1 MRRVANI
8 FRVLFQKNKLDEDLD
23 AELQFYYAMLVDRY
37 VGAGMERE
45 QARRAA
51 RLEMGRIETIKENT
65 REIRTGAGLETVMQ
79 DFRYAVRTLRKYPAF
94 SAIAILTLAL
104 GLGVNTAI
112 FSIVDAVLLKP
123 LPYERPER
131 LALVWSDFEK
141 TAAYRAPT
149 SATILSEIKHRSSLL
164 EDVAAIWPT
173 VGTFIGEEDAEQIRV
188 GQVTTNFF
196 TTLGARPLLGRGFV
210 AEEEHGGR
218 AAMILTDRLWR
229 RRFGG
234 DPNIL
239 GKKVPFQ
246 GADYTVVGVLAPHFR
261 LVLPASIASDVEAF
275 TPFPNDIYKGPR
287 TLYFLRLVARMKPG
301 VRAEQAQREMTEIAR
316 QIRETYSEY
325 HAENLKL
332 SIVSMHR
339 DAVRDIRPAL
349 IALFAGAGF
358 VMLICCVNV
367 ANLLLAR
374 ASERRKEVALRSA
387 IGASR
392 TRILRQLLTEGA
404 MICAI
409 AGTIGLTIGWGALRG
424 LPRLQPEALAR
435 GGEIGLNWTVL
446 VFVAAVSIGSVL
458 LFGLVP
464 SIESAKWDLIATLR
478 EAGKTSRTPVR
489 RGVRAALIVAEVTFG
504 FILVVGA
511 GLMMRTLE
519 KIEQVRPGFESDRV
533 LTFSMN
539 IPFGRFKSDEA
550 IYSFVREWDSAIA
563 ALPGVAAVGAASHL
577 PLDNYPNW
585 YSPFRPEGVSETQ
598 GAALLADY
606 RSVTPGFFQAMGT
619 RLIEGRFFDETDRAG
634 ARQVVIVDDLLASTI
649 ADSRSAIGKR
659 IESEHITDRGFTP
672 VWSEVVGVVEHV
684 RVHSLSKKIRPE
696 IYIPFEQSPR
706 SPLSYAVYARVDPL
720 TLAGPIRDLL
730 RQRNRSVAIS
740 KVRPME
746 EYVEQAEAP
755 ASFTALMAGIFG
767 GLALLLAAI
776 GIYGVTYCTVS
787 RRMPEMGIRMAL
799 GASAGDVKRM
809 VLKEGLTLTALGLI
823 FGIGGALAI
832 SRQLQDLIYGISTV
846 DPVTYIA
853 AILVIPAAALIG
865 CWKPASKAA
874 GANPVDVIRIE

>member
-8 FRVLFQKNKLDEDLD
+8 FRVLFQKKKLDEDLD
-23 AELQFYYAMLVDRY
+23 AELQSYFAMLVDRY
-37 VGAGMERE
+37 MDAGMERE
-45 QARRAA
+45 HARCAA
-51 RLEMGRIETIKENT
+51 RLEMGGIDTIKENT

-79 DFRYAVRTLRKYPAF
+79 DFRYAVRALRKSPAF

-104 GLGVNTAI
+104 GIGVNSAI

-123 LPYERPER
+123 LPYDRPEQ

-141 TAAYRAPT
+141 TAAYRGPA
-149 SATILSEIKHRSSLL
+149 SATILIEIKHRTSLL

-188 GQVTTNFF
+188 GRVTTNFF

-218 AAMILTDRLWR
+218 AAMILTDGLWR
-229 RRFGG
+229 RRFGC

-261 LVLPASIASDVEAF
+261 LVLPARIPSDVEAF

-287 TLYFLRLVARMKPG
+287 TLYFLRLIARMKPG

-332 SIVSMHR
+332 SIVSMHAG
-339 DAVRDIRPAL
+339 AVRDIRPAL
-349 IALFAGAGF
+349 IALFAGAGAGF

-404 MICAI
+404 VMCAI

-424 LPRLQPEALAR
+424 LARLQPEALAR

-446 VFVAAVSIGSVL
+446 AFVAAVSIGAVL

-464 SIESAKWDLIATLR
+464 SIESAKWDLVATLR
-478 EAGKTSRTPVR
+478 EAGRTSRTPIR

-511 GLMMRTLE
+511 GLMMRTFE
-519 KIEQVRPGFESDRV
+519 KIEQVRPGFESDHV

-585 YSPFRPEGVSETQ
+585 YSPFRRKAFPT
-598 GAALLADY
+598 AKA
-606 RSVTPGFFQAMGT
+606 
-619 RLIEGRFFDETDRAG
+619 RLYWPT
-634 ARQVVIVDDLLASTI
+634 IV
-649 ADSRSAIGKR
+649 R
-659 IESEHITDRGFTP
+659 
-672 VWSEVVGVVEHV
+672 
-684 RVHSLSKKIRPE
+684 
-696 IYIPFEQSPR
+696 
-706 SPLSYAVYARVDPL
+706 
-720 TLAGPIRDLL
+720 
-730 RQRNRSVAIS
+730 
-740 KVRPME
+740 
-746 EYVEQAEAP
+746 
-755 ASFTALMAGIFG
+755 
-767 GLALLLAAI
+767 
-776 GIYGVTYCTVS
+776 S
-787 RRMPEMGIRMAL
+787 RR
-799 GASAGDVKRM
+799 D
-809 VLKEGLTLTALGLI
+809 
-823 FGIGGALAI
+823 F
-832 SRQLQDLIYGISTV
+832 SRRWARD
-846 DPVTYIA
+846 
-853 AILVIPAAALIG
+853 
-865 CWKPASKAA
+865 
-874 GANPVDVIRIE
+874 